1 MKTIS
6 KSLFWFINTTTC
18 IILLVLILGGSI
30 WLVMSHQ
37 GKQEAKLINQAIA
50 EVKEKIN
57 FQPTDVFVGC
67 IYPNGNEI
75 IISVNHEIF
84 FGVQDQ
90 NIFIPKLTTWYN
102 DKAKA
107 LATELSIEDHG
118 EDVYYLME
126 YCR

>member
-1 MKTIS
+1 MQIIS

-18 IILLVLILGGSI
+18 LILLVFILGSSI

-37 GKQEAKLINQAIA
+37 GRQEAELIHQAEIL
-50 EVKEKIN
+50 VKEKIK
-57 FQPTDVFVGC
+57 FQPTDVFAGC
-67 IYPNGNEI
+67 VHPNNEI

-84 FGVQDQ
+84 FGVRDKKV
-90 NIFIPKLTTWYN
+90 FIPKLTPWYN

-107 LATELSIEDHG
+107 MASDLAVEDHG

-126 YCR
+126 YCK